1 MPMYEY
7 KCDECGRV
15 FSELRKI
22 ADREKPI
29 DCPDCGGK
37 GRVIMSTFAGGGSSS
52 DACPINPSSSCTSG
66 FG

>member
-7 KCDECGRV
+7 KCEGCGKV

-29 DCPDCGGK
+29 QCPECGGE
-37 GRVIMSTFAGGGSSS
+37 GRVVMSTFAAGGGSP
-52 DACPINPSSSCTSG
+52 DTCPVNPSSSCPSG
-66 FG
+66 FS